1 MFLLLEY
8 NIGMQTTK
16 EEFRNILKENTLFV
30 HFKKVDGTERKM
42 NCTLNEKYLPKVEK
56 KEPQKTPNEDVVVV
70 WDLDKKAFRSFRF
83 DSLIEFVVFDYD
95 ELTAL
100 GSFNL

>member
-1 MFLLLEY
+1 MP
-8 NIGMQTTK
+8 ITK
-16 EEFRNILKENTLFV
+16 EELYNILKEHTAFV
-30 HFKKVDGTERKM
+30 HFKKIDGTERRM
-42 NCTLNEKYLPKVEK
+42 NCTLKEKYLPKAEK
-56 KEPQKTPNEDVVVV
+56 KEVQKTPNEDVAVV

-83 DSLIEFVVFDYD
+83 ESLIEFAVFDYD